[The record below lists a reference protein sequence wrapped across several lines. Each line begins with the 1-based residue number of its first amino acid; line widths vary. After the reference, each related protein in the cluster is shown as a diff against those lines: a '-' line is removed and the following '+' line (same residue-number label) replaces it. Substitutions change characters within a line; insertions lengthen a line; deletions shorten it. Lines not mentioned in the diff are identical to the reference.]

1 MQASFCD
8 ALGTLVV
15 NNDGFSVLAKE
26 ERGKKKL
33 ICAPHFLF
41 LFQNDD
47 GTFGVFVARSLL
59 CLGMRMANQDQEQTR
74 KCQWADPRRRKKLTY
89 CKCHVSV
96 ALSMLFDLSP
106 DLDPDLVASLA
117 HRAATHPDRLLVKCF
132 FLPTATVMDER
143 VAGWS

>member
-1 MQASFCD
+1 MTGRSVLLL
-8 ALGTLVV
+8 LGTT
-15 NNDGFSVLAKE
+15 
-26 ERGKKKL
+26 
-33 ICAPHFLF
+33 APEI
-41 LFQNDD
+41 D
-47 GTFGVFVARSLL
+47 LL

-132 FLPTATVMDER
+132 FLPT
-143 VAGWS
+143 G